1 MLRTSAINTP
11 IKPPT
16 NNDKIKMINFLGLIG
31 RSGSTAVSMI
41 RTLPISPAFAILSCW

>member
-1 MLRTSAINTP
+1 MLRTDVQLYL

-41 RTLPISPAFAILSCW
+41 RTLPISQHLQF